1 MGGYYDQQPYDNSID
16 QDLCR
21 TYEGFYYYRVY
32 DLKADMLLN
41 EWHLWEN
48 CKVVT
53 VGDVEDGDAMTY
65 IVKKN

>member
-1 MGGYYDQQPYDNSID
+1 MENYYDRQPYDNSID

-32 DLKADMLLN
+32 DLKADRPLN

-48 CKVVT
+48 CEVVS
-53 VGDVEDGDAMTY
+53 VDEDGEGGMTY